1 MTEVKRNKSRCGERT
16 DRMNALSSTCN
27 FDITKYT
34 FFPGSQLNTGFS
46 DRNGEPKNL

>member
-1 MTEVKRNKSRCGERT
+1 MTEVKINKSHCGERA

-27 FDITKYT
+27 FDITIYT
-34 FFPGSQLNTGFS
+34 LFPGSQLHASFS